1 MKKIV
6 IKTNRPEPDR
16 SLLASLN
23 TLFPECEIQIVFKE
37 VGTFDKRQAC
47 GRPGIYSECIHTGDH
62 DQRSA

>member
-23 TLFPECEIQIVFKE
+23 TLFPECEIQIVFKKSE
-37 VGTFDKRQAC
+37 TVAEY
-47 GRPGIYSECIHTGDH
+47 PASYSSDRSIVHAGDIVH
-62 DQRSA
+62 LTKI